1 MREPFTTFN
10 AASAF
15 YGVQRYKINVATLAA
30 GAYWVELV
38 VDDVKMTK
46 RLVVSI

>member
-1 MREPFTTFN
+1 MRKPVTTFH

-15 YGVQRYKINVATLAA
+15 SGVLLYKINVATVAA
-30 GAYWVELV
+30 GACWVELV